1 MREDRTTSEIMTF
14 EKAEFGSIRV
24 KEIDGE
30 PWFVVKDVCGALGLE
45 NTTKAMSR
53 LDRDEFTSSKVT
65 DSSGREQ
72 ESYLVNEPG
81 LYSLV
86 LSSRKPEAKAFK
98 RWVTHEVL
106 PAIRKTGGYMVAKDE
121 ETPEE
126 TMARALLIAKDA
138 LDRKEERIKAL
149 EVEGR
154 AKDERL
160 RTYPE

>member
-14 EKAEFGSIRV
+14 EKAEFGSVRV

-106 PAIRKTGGYMVAKDE
+106 PTIHKTGGY
-121 ETPEE
+121 
-126 TMARALLIAKDA
+126 I
-138 LDRKEERIKAL
+138 
-149 EVEGR
+149 EGAFR
-154 AKDERL
+154 PL
-160 RTYPE
+160 QGW